1 MVGHAEFAGEAVR
14 DKEDDQPQAELEDAG
29 D

>member
-1 MVGHAEFAGEAVR
+1 MVGHAGFAGEAVR
-14 DKEDDQPQAELEDAG
+14 DREYDQPQAELEDAG